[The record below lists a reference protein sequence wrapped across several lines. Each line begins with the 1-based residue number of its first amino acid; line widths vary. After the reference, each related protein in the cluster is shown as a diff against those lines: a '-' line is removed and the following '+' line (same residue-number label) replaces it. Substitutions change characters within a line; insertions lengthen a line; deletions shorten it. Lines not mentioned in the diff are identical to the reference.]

1 MLLYF
6 SFGGWGSRWL
16 FDVYYYL
23 IRRYDAMYDKN
34 PEVAETFG
42 MQIGDIVDNSIGMT
56 NDEFR
61 DALCD
66 PYDLILDTINGK
78 AW

>member
-1 MLLYF
+1 
-6 SFGGWGSRWL
+6 
-16 FDVYYYL
+16 
-23 IRRYDAMYDKN
+23 MYDEN

-42 MQIGDIVDNSIGMT
+42 MQIGDIVDNSNGVT
-56 NDEFR
+56 DDEFR

-78 AW
+78 A